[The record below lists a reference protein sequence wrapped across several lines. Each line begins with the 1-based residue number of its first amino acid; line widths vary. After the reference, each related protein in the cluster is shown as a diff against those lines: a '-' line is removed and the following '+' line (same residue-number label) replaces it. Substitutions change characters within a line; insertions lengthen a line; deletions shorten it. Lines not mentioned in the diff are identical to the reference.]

1 MIIHIKNVVAS
12 CMDGD
17 RGWRVDD
24 DRAVDGASGWPWTAA
39 VDGDR
44 RAGDETTTT
53 RTYATSVF

>member
-1 MIIHIKNVVAS
+1 MNKIYQKRRRVV
-12 CMDGD
+12 DGD

-24 DRAVDGASGWPWTAA
+24 DRAVDGEWMAVDVAA

-53 RTYATSVF
+53 RAYATSVF

>member
-1 MIIHIKNVVAS
+1 MIIRIKNVVA
-12 CMDGD
+12 
-17 RGWRVDD
+17 R
-24 DRAVDGASGWPWTAA
+24 RAWTAIVYMASGWPWTAA